1 MKEKSDESYF
11 KLSPENIQR
20 LDSREGEKEYSRFQP
35 TSKWLVSRRGR
46 TFSRQSCADDYL
58 DFPESLR
65 SPSPSPFSLLKVP
78 IAVTTLH
85 VLLVLK
91 LFFWWNQE
99 KPGGGLSLFLEITKT
114 ETSLSVWVLGRPFKL
129 ANFYW
134 RWSTHVSGCSIY
146 TVFAPI
152 RWICA
157 VLSFLSI
164 GPYIYLLTLKKKWFL
179 LVVLVSS
186 IIDEGWLK

>member
-1 MKEKSDESYF
+1 M
-11 KLSPENIQR
+11 II
-20 LDSREGEKEYSRFQP
+20 
-35 TSKWLVSRRGR
+35 WI
-46 TFSRQSCADDYL
+46 
-58 DFPESLR
+58 FPESLR
-65 SPSPSPFSLLKVP
+65 SPSPSPSPFSLLKVP

-91 LFFWWNQE
+91 LFFRWNQE

-134 RWSTHVSGCSIY
+134 RWSRHVSGCSIY

-152 RWICA
+152 RWIWA

-164 GPYIYLLTLKKKWFL
+164 GQYIYLLTLKIKMI
-179 LVVLVSS
+179 S
-186 IIDEGWLK
+186 IGGLGWLNNWRGLIKIKENDHSEIRAQYFVNRFI